1 MTEILADEIKREEEA
16 EELDSTD
23 GIVDTIKSAG
33 EKVIKLFQE
42 DIELLVI
49 LENSK
54 VVLRTLLKFTS
65 LLKAH

>member
-1 MTEILADEIKREEEA
+1 MTEILADEIEREEEA

-23 GIVDTIKSAG
+23 GTVDTIKSAG

-42 DIELLVI
+42 DIELLDI

-65 LLKAH
+65 LLKVH

>member
-23 GIVDTIKSAG
+23 GTVDTIKSAG

-42 DIELLVI
+42 DIELLDI

-65 LLKAH
+65 LLKVH